1 MDCLH
6 ENNRKKQMNS
16 LLTTYNLKH
25 AVNFAATI
33 QNDSSTAFDNMFVE
47 STSFSSSSTSTII
60 NGLPDHDAQNL
71 IIKSIATADNLISF
85 KQTKI

>member
-6 ENNRKKQMNS
+6 ENNQKKQMNS

-25 AVNFAATI
+25 AVNFATTI
-33 QNDSSTAFDNMFVE
+33 QNDSSTAFENMFDK

-85 KQTKI
+85 KQTNK